1 VGGKGLVI
9 ATGLFCVLAGL
20 IFWSNKHKAAEEA
33 KPPASTTPQ
42 VLHLNQADVT
52 GISIAKKGGAAVVL
66 QKTGNDWRLTEPKSY
81 PVDTDS
87 VTSFL
92 QSVSS
97 VDADSV
103 VEDRP
108 ADIAQFGLAQ
118 PSVTV
123 TLTMKDGKTRT
134 LLIGD
139 DAPTGGDVYAK
150 TENSPKVYALASY
163 TKTSLD
169 KGVND
174 FRDKRLLTFNQ
185 DKLTSVELDTQGQQ
199 IEFAK
204 NNQNDWQIV
213 KPKPMRAD
221 GLQVEE
227 LVRKLKDAKMD
238 LSASADDLKKAD
250 AAYASGTPVG
260 TAKVTDANGTQEL
273 TVRKK
278 DNDYYA
284 KSSAVEGAYK
294 VTSELGEGLA
304 KSLDDF
310 RNKKLFDFAYTDPNK
325 IEMQDGAKHYLFTR
339 TGEDWFQNGKKMDP
353 ISVQSFIDKLR
364 DLSAAKFV
372 DTGTA
377 PAATITITVVSNDN
391 KRSEKVN
398 IGKSGDNWLASRE
411 GEPTIYQLD
420 AKAVQDL
427 QTAAGD
433 VKPATAAKKK

>member
-227 LVRKLKDAKMD
+227 LIRKLKDAKMD
-238 LSASADDLKKAD
+238 LSVSPEDQKKAD

-260 TAKVTDANGTQEL
+260 VAKVSDANGTQEL
-273 TVRKK
+273 TVHK
-278 DNDYYA
+278 DKTDYYA
-284 KSSAVEGAYK
+284 KSNVVEGAYK
-294 VTSELGEGLA
+294 VSAEVGEGLA

-310 RNKKLFDFAYTDPNK
+310 RNKKLFDFAFTDPNR
-325 IEMQDGAKHYLFTR
+325 IEIQDGSKHYLFTR
-339 TGEDWFQNGKKMDP
+339 TGDNWSSNGKQMDI
-353 ISVQSFIDKLR
+353 ISVQSLIDKLR
-364 DLSAAKFV
+364 DLSATKFV
-372 DTGTA
+372 DNGTM
-377 PAATITITVVSNDN
+377 PAATVTITVLSNDN
-391 KRSEKVN
+391 KRTEKVDL
-398 IGKSGDNWLASRE
+398 GKSGDNWLAVRE
-411 GEPTIYQLD
+411 GEPTLYQLD
-420 AKAVQDL
+420 AKAVQDIE
-427 QTAAGD
+427 TAAGD
-433 VKPATAAKKK
+433 VKPSTAAKK